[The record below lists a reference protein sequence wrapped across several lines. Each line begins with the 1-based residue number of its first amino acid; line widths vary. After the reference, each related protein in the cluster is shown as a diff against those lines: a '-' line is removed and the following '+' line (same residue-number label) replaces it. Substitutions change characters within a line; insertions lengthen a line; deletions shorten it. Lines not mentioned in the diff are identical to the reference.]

1 MRFEETFLQAL
12 EDNFKKGIKSG
23 EKRGVSKMIKQMIK
37 NHISDEQIMKIAQID
52 EEKLK
57 ELKMV

>member
-1 MRFEETFLQAL
+1 
-12 EDNFKKGIKSG
+12 
-23 EKRGVSKMIKQMIK
+23 MIKQMIK

-52 EEKLK
+52 EKKLK